1 MSALFFYLFIALFV
15 SFVCSLAEAVLLS
28 VPQSYLVTLKNK
40 YFWADSFL
48 NYKKNIDKPLSAIL
62 ALNTIAHTIGAAG
75 VGAEA
80 SKIFGHTSLAIV
92 SAILTLLIL
101 IFSEIIPKTLGA
113 LYCKS
118 LSKLTFYSIKFMMI
132 LTYPLVFISIRITQ
146 LFAKK
151 KNQIIS
157 REELSAMA
165 NLGYDEGIFS
175 KDENRIIQNILNLK
189 KIKVS
194 EILTPRVVVVSANEN
209 LTIDDFKSQ
218 KQFLNFS
225 RIPLYSD
232 QNEKI
237 TGYILLQDVLKNN
250 SDKNNVKTYLKGFKR
265 DILTVPNTI
274 NLFVLF
280 NRLVEK
286 KEHISVV
293 VDEYGGLDG
302 IITMEDVIETFL
314 GLEIMDESDQ
324 VIDMQKYA
332 KLKWQKKNVK

>member
-1 MSALFFYLFIALFV
+1 MSALLFYLFIALFV
-15 SFVCSLAEAVLLS
+15 SFVCSLTEAVLLS
-28 VPQSYLVTLKNK
+28 ISQSHLASIKQK
-40 YFWADSFL
+40 YNWADSFL
-48 NYKKNIDKPLSAIL
+48 NYKQNIDKPLSAIL

-80 SKIFGHTSLAIV
+80 TKLFGHTSLGIV
-92 SAILTLLIL
+92 SAVLTLLIL

-118 LSKLTFYSIKFMMI
+118 LSKFTFFTIKFMMI
-132 LTYPLVFISIRITQ
+132 LTYPLVSISLIITQ
-146 LFAKK
+146 LFSKK

-157 REELSAMA
+157 REEISAMA
-165 NLGYDEGIFS
+165 NLGYDEGVFT
-175 KDENRIIQNILNLK
+175 KDENRIIQNIINLK
-189 KIKVS
+189 KIKVT
-194 EILTPRVVVVSANEN
+194 EILTPRVVVISADEN
-209 LTIDDFKSQ
+209 LKIEDFKTQ
-218 KQFLNFS
+218 KHFFNFS
-225 RIPLYSD
+225 RIPIFSD

-237 TGYILLQDVLKNN
+237 TGYILLQEILKTNN
-250 SDKNNVKTYLKGFKR
+250 DKKKISPKLKDFRR

-286 KEHISVV
+286 KEHISIV
-293 VDEYGGLDG
+293 VDEYGGLEG
-302 IITMEDVIETFL
+302 IITMEDVIEAFL

-332 KLKWQKKNVK
+332 KQKWLNKKNN